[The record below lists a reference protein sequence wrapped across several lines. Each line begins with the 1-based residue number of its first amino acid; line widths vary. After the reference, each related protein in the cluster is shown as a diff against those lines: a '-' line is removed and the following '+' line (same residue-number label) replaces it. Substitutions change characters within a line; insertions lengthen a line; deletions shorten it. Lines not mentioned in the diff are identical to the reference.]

1 MTPNNNGETIILNIP
16 PLTEDTRREY
26 VKQVREIAEEAR
38 IALRNI
44 RQDANSEIKRLEM
57 TEDEIKDGQSDV
69 QELIQ
74 TYNKIVET
82 KLKEKEQELMSV

>member
-1 MTPNNNGETIILNIP
+1 
-16 PLTEDTRREY
+16 
-26 VKQVREIAEEAR
+26 
-38 IALRNI
+38 
-44 RQDANSEIKRLEM
+44 M